1 MPARKSDK
9 NLIYLYT
16 LFDLRKLL
24 GQELNSLFLI

>member
-9 NLIYLYT
+9 NLIYLYI